1 MAFLDDLGS
10 MLPGQQGGGWQ
21 QWLADPV
28 NRAGLLSFGA
38 QALTGT
44 GGNFA
49 SEMGAAISKGFEG
62 ASATDTA
69 VRAQREADEEQE
81 RKSSEAAANRSN
93 QMEVAKLNAA
103 SREEVARQRQAG
115 MMEGITLR
123 NQGAM
128 ERTQVRAG
136 VGAGAQGKPP
146 TLNQAYV
153 QAQREYQAANPMQ
166 LQNMTPEQVE
176 AMESRIDARAMELFQ
191 KGRGT
196 PGAAPAE
203 AAPPGA
209 AKPAAPAA
217 KGAPAPQSKGGG
229 VSLQNLTSNP
239 KIAPQLA
246 TPEGRAAIRQRFPN
260 LSHLIDEYEAQN
272 K

>member
-1 MAFLDDLGS
+1 MALLDELGS
-10 MLPGQQGGGWQ
+10 MLPGQQGGSWQ

-38 QALTGT
+38 QAMTGT

-49 SEMGAAISKGFEG
+49 GEMGAAISKGYQG
-62 ASATDTA
+62 AAATDAA
-69 VRAQREADEEQE
+69 VREQREADEEQE
-81 RKSSEAAANRSN
+81 RKSSESAANRSN

-103 SREEVARQRQAG
+103 SREEIARQRQAG
-115 MMEGITLR
+115 MMEGINLR

-128 ERTQVRAG
+128 ARTEVRAG
-136 VGAGAQGKPP
+136 GGVGGAGKPP
-146 TLNQAYV
+146 TLNQARLA
-153 QAQREYQAANPMQ
+153 AQKEYQAANPMQ

-176 AMESRIDARAMELFQ
+176 AMEARIDARTMEIFQ
-191 KGRGT
+191 QGRGT
-196 PGAAPAE
+196 PAEAPA
-203 AAPPGA
+203 GA

-217 KGAPAPQSKGGG
+217 KGTPAPQSKGGG